1 MYKQASRRYLAHEL
15 SFSEP
20 AKIANKIIGSL
31 DFKEPTSL
39 GHMSEEAVYQFIQSQ
54 PIVIEHQVG
63 SKKQPSEDSSPR
75 RRGGNNSAQKE
86 RTAVFVSGWSSLKL
100 AAKLNVAF
108 TPVIWT
114 HSSEKSKELFTWS
127 DLLRCFSLVDGK
139 SYGRLFLLMK
149 KYCPEDV
156 ANAFLGGKVTQKSLL
171 KFLPCARNTL
181 QLQINAEKEKERPP
195 ISKPQLV
202 NMGFGD
208 S

>member
-1 MYKQASRRYLAHEL
+1 MYKQASRRYFAHEL

-54 PIVIEHQVG
+54 PIMIEQHVE
-63 SKKQPSEDSSPR
+63 SKKQPSDDQKPR
-75 RRGGNNSAQKE
+75 RHGDINPVQKGK
-86 RTAVFVSGWSSLKL
+86 TAVFISGWSSLKL
-100 AAKLNVAF
+100 AAKLNVSF
-108 TPVIWT
+108 TPVLWT
-114 HSSEKSKELFTWS
+114 GSSEKSKELLVWC
-127 DLLRCFSLVDGK
+127 DLLRCFPLVDAK

-156 ANAFLGGKVTQKSLL
+156 AMALLGGAVTQKSLL
-171 KFLPCARNTL
+171 KFLPCVRNTL
-181 QLQINAEKEKERPP
+181 QLQLNKEREKA
-195 ISKPQLV
+195 ISSNSKPQLSDM
-202 NMGFGD
+202 NFED